1 MTFKP
6 KQKNLQGRV
15 EICHAANKEKSLG
28 TSKLIGV
35 MRVAVSTGEAQVRR
49 GGIYKSKC
57 ETRADHGDAS
67 MAEQRVWKDV
77 RL

>member
-1 MTFKP
+1 MP
-6 KQKNLQGRV
+6 LIR
-15 EICHAANKEKSLG
+15 EKSFG

-35 MRVAVSTGEAQVRR
+35 MRVAVSTGEAQVRS

-57 ETRADHGDAS
+57 EARADHGDAS